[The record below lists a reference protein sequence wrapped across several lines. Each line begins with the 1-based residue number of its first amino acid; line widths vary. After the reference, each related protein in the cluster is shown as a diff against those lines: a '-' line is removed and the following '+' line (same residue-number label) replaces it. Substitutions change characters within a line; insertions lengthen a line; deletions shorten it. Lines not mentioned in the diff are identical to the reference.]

1 MYSLQNSAQI
11 TPSILQRIQ
20 SSFPLIHTS
29 ISHYH
34 RLCVAYE
41 LVDVD
46 NKELSTKLG
55 LSIQVSKVVSC
66 DE

>member
-1 MYSLQNSAQI
+1 MYSLQNSTQI
-11 TPSILQRIQ
+11 SPSILQRIQ

-29 ISHYH
+29 ISHCR
-34 RLCVAYE
+34 RLCVVYE

-46 NKELSTKLG
+46 NKELSTKLA
-55 LSIQVSKVVSC
+55 LSIQVSKVGSC